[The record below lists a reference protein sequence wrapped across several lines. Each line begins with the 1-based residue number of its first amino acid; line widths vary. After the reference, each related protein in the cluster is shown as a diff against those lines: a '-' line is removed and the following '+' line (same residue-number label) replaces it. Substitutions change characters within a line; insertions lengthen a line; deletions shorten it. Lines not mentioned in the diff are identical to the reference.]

1 MNLTYE
7 QLGAIFRLCVY
18 MMQADGEITSKEVVP
33 FRRFLYRFDG
43 MDQEILNEIM
53 RVGQY
58 EVTDERALQLIAGLD
73 DDTKREV
80 ADLLADTVVSDGQYS
95 EKEEELLDA
104 LVESCGLPAPVIEG
118 YGEDK
123 IPPTFIA
130 VKTSGLIEIWQ
141 TETNEWS
148 EVEGALC
155 EAVGAERLEVV
166 RFTPILNQLT
176 EALGLNGR
184 HLVFL
189 MDRNAAM
196 KEDVCDNMTGT
207 ILYGRGYEIMG
218 DIVLA
223 LETDEGYDVVGM
235 ESFKKECAVF
245 DAVND
250 AVGGLMR
257 IPE

>member
-18 MMQADGEITSKEVVP
+18 MMHADGEITNKEVVP
-33 FRRFLYRFDG
+33 FRKFVYRFDG
-43 MDQEILNEIM
+43 MDQETLNEIM

-58 EVTDERALQLIAGLD
+58 EVTDERALQLIAGMD

-80 ADLLADTVVSDGQYS
+80 ADLLADTVVADGQYS

-104 LVESCGLPAPVIEG
+104 LVESCGLPAPVIAG
-118 YGEDK
+118 CGEDE
-123 IPPTFIA
+123 IPPTFI
-130 VKTSGLIEIWQ
+130 VVRTSGLIDIWQ

-148 EVEGALC
+148 EVEMALC
-155 EAVGAERLEVV
+155 QAIDAERLEVV
-166 RFTPILNQLT
+166 RFTPRLNKLNQELY
-176 EALGLNGR
+176 LPGR

-189 MDRNAAM
+189 MDRKAAM
-196 KEDVCDNMTGT
+196 KEDACDNMTGT
-207 ILYGRGYEIMG
+207 ILYGSGYEIMG

-223 LETDEGYDVVGM
+223 LETDEGYHIEGM
-235 ESFKKECAVF
+235 QSFKKECAVF

-250 AVGGLMR
+250 AVGGLLR

>member
-18 MMQADGEITSKEVVP
+18 MMHADGEITNKEVVP
-33 FRRFLYRFDG
+33 FRKFVYRFDG
-43 MDQEILNEIM
+43 MDQETLNEIM

-58 EVTDERALQLIAGLD
+58 EVTDERALQLIAGMD

-80 ADLLADTVVSDGQYS
+80 ADLLADTVVADGQYS

-104 LVESCGLPAPVIEG
+104 LVESCGLPAPVIAG
-118 YGEDK
+118 CGEDK
-123 IPPTFIA
+123 IPPTFI
-130 VKTSGLIEIWQ
+130 VVRTSGLIDIWQ
-141 TETNEWS
+141 TETNDWS
-148 EVEGALC
+148 EVEMALC
-155 EAVGAERLEVV
+155 QAIDAERLEVV
-166 RFTPILNQLT
+166 RFTPRLNKLNQELY
-176 EALGLNGR
+176 LPGR

-189 MDRNAAM
+189 MDRKAAM
-196 KEDVCDNMTGT
+196 KEDACDNMTGT
-207 ILYGRGYEIMG
+207 ILYGSGYEIMG

-223 LETDEGYDVVGM
+223 LETDEGYHIEGM
-235 ESFKKECAVF
+235 QSFKKECAVF

-250 AVGGLMR
+250 AVGGLLR

>member
-18 MMQADGEITSKEVVP
+18 MMHADGEITNKEVVP
-33 FRRFLYRFDG
+33 FRKFVYRFDG
-43 MDQEILNEIM
+43 MDQETLNEIM

-58 EVTDERALQLIAGLD
+58 EVTDERALQLIAGMD
-73 DDTKREV
+73 DETKREV
-80 ADLLADTVVSDGQYS
+80 ADLLADTVVADGQYS

-104 LVESCGLPAPVIEG
+104 LVESCGLPAPVIAG
-118 YGEDK
+118 CGEDK
-123 IPPTFIA
+123 IPPTFI
-130 VKTSGLIEIWQ
+130 VVRTSGLIDIWQ

-148 EVEGALC
+148 EVEMALC
-155 EAVGAERLEVV
+155 QAIDAERLEVV
-166 RFTPILNQLT
+166 RFTPRLNKLNQELY
-176 EALGLNGR
+176 LPGR

-189 MDRNAAM
+189 MDRKAAM
-196 KEDVCDNMTGT
+196 KEDACDNMTGT
-207 ILYGRGYEIMG
+207 ILYGSGYEIMG

-223 LETDEGYDVVGM
+223 LETDEGYHIEGM
-235 ESFKKECAVF
+235 QSFKKECAVF

-250 AVGGLMR
+250 AVGGLLR